1 MHASN
6 VTTTLRDISKVSE
19 NYPGLLIA
27 AQAIWTYLL
36 GVEKLSC
43 GGRGFFDLKLSNEG
57 ILEKCQRTIPI
68 PPWRVRYSASICE
81 VSKDYPG
88 LPKVKKLR
96 VCVILKEYRKTI
108 PQVSCSVQIL
118 HGYIFYIKYYAVS

>member
-1 MHASN
+1 MRASN

-19 NYPGLLIA
+19 NYPGLLTA
-27 AQAIWTYLL
+27 AQVIWTYLL

-68 PPWRVRYSASICE
+68 HPWRVRYSASICE

-88 LPKVKKLR
+88 LPKVKKIRGCVNFER
-96 VCVILKEYRKTI
+96 VSKNYPTGIVLCTNPAWLN
-108 PQVSCSVQIL
+108 IL
-118 HGYIFYIKYYAVS
+118 H

>member
-1 MHASN
+1 MRASN
-6 VTTTLRDISKVSE
+6 VTTTLRGISKVSE
-19 NYPGLLIA
+19 NYPGLLTA
-27 AQAIWTYLL
+27 AQVIWTYLL

-43 GGRGFFDLKLSNEG
+43 GGRGFFDLNLSNEG

-88 LPKVKKLR
+88 LPKVKKIRGCVNFER
-96 VCVILKEYRKTI
+96 VSKNYPTGIVLCTNPAWLY
-108 PQVSCSVQIL
+108 IL
-118 HGYIFYIKYYAVS
+118 H

>member
-1 MHASN
+1 MRASN

-19 NYPGLLIA
+19 NYPGLLTA
-27 AQAIWTYLL
+27 VQVIWTYLL

-88 LPKVKKLR
+88 LPKVKK
-96 VCVILKEYRKTI
+96 
-108 PQVSCSVQIL
+108 
-118 HGYIFYIKYYAVS
+118 YAAA

>member
-1 MHASN
+1 MRASN

-19 NYPGLLIA
+19 NYPGLLTA
-27 AQAIWTYLL
+27 AQVIWTDLL

-43 GGRGFFDLKLSNEG
+43 GGRGLFDLKLSNES
-57 ILEKCQRTIPI
+57 ILEKYQRTIPI

-88 LPKVKKLR
+88 LLTFYNICGCVNFER
-96 VCVILKEYRKTI
+96 VSKNYPAGIMLCTKPAWLN
-108 PQVSCSVQIL
+108 IL
-118 HGYIFYIKYYAVS
+118 H

>member
-1 MHASN
+1 MRASN

-27 AQAIWTYLL
+27 VQVIWTYLL

-43 GGRGFFDLKLSNEG
+43 GGRVFFDLKLGNEG

-88 LPKVKKLR
+88 LPKVLKICGCVNFERVSKKYPAGIVLCTNPAWLY
-96 VCVILKEYRKTI
+96 V
-108 PQVSCSVQIL
+108 L
-118 HGYIFYIKYYAVS
+118 H